1 MKRRLAWNL
10 AAVSSAALAAIV
22 LPAGSA
28 WAQTQDQP
36 KEQESTSLLPPSP
49 FGGQPQQLTPPP
61 PPPWDQPLSTSGVE
75 VAAPATAPA
84 GPQPPDARVA
94 ALEARI
100 AALEEQRRA
109 SSEPK
114 VPQWLTWFHA
124 SGFVQSQLLW
134 QFFNAA
140 ASPNASGG
148 ILPPGIGA
156 NDVTATPSGNTT
168 NPDFLRLRRARIR
181 LAFEPDPFLNLVFEI
196 EPVPRDPYVPG
207 SGTIAREIEAI
218 VRPWVG
224 GRTRMEIAAGSF
236 KVPFGHETIEY
247 DPDRPFIERSYF
259 QQNILPGDFDLGAH
273 VDFYAA
279 RDRFHA
285 VAALIN
291 GRTFGELDQGGSLDL
306 NRPKD
311 GVLSVAWDTH
321 ELRLGVSGYG
331 GEGQLV
337 DPQGLRFK
345 QYPRGAFDVDFALR
359 KRLLKA
365 GESRVVGEV
374 MYGTNM
380 DRGVLNPGD
389 LPTIPDDITQPVTN
403 KDELGAILRLE
414 QDINCSCGEK
424 LLTLGLRY
432 DFYAPD
438 LSLDT
443 NARHTISG
451 VVALHLGH
459 FAQLMLEY
467 DHAIDF
473 IHASGPVPPEKD
485 IEVLSAVLQG
495 RFGSPHP
502 RSRD

>member
-1 MKRRLAWNL
+1 VTKRLAWDL
-10 AAVSSAALAAIV
+10 AACFAAGAATMLSATAA
-22 LPAGSA
+22 S
-28 WAQTQDQP
+28 AQTADQP
-36 KEQESTSLLPPSP
+36 KDQGSTSLLPPSP
-49 FGGQPQQLTPPP
+49 FGGQPQQLTPPA
-61 PPPWDQPLSTSGVE
+61 PPPWDQPLSTSGVDL
-75 VAAPATAPA
+75 AAPATTPA
-84 GPQPPDARVA
+84 GPQPADARVA

-100 AALEEQRRA
+100 AALEEDRRA
-109 SSEPK
+109 TSGPK
-114 VPQWLTWFHA
+114 IPEWLTWFHA

-134 QFFNAA
+134 QIFNAA
-140 ASPNASGG
+140 ASPNSTNG

-156 NDVTATPSGNTT
+156 NDVTAQSNGNTT

-181 LAFEPDPFLNLVFEI
+181 LAFEPDPFLNLVFEV

-236 KVPFGHETIEY
+236 KVPFGHETLEY

-273 VDFYAA
+273 VDFFAA
-279 RDRFHA
+279 HDHFHA
-285 VAALIN
+285 VAAVLN

-321 ELRLGVSGYG
+321 PLRLGLSGYG

-359 KRLLKA
+359 KRFLKA
-365 GESRVVGEV
+365 GETRIISEL

-380 DRGVLNPGD
+380 DRGVLIPGA
-389 LPTIPDDITQPVTN
+389 LPTIPDDITQPVVN
-403 KDELGAILRLE
+403 KDELGAILRIE
-414 QDINCSCGEK
+414 QDIRCACGEP
-424 LLTLGLRY
+424 LLTVGLRY
-432 DFYAPD
+432 DFYSPD
-438 LSLDT
+438 LSLDM
-443 NARHTISG
+443 NGRHTASA

-467 DHAIDF
+467 DHVIDF
-473 IHASGPVPPEKD
+473 IRPSGPIPPEKN

-495 RFGSPHP
+495 QFGSPHP